1 MAICRRKE
9 LIMKK
14 DKFGTLQIALKNIRN
29 KPFRSF
35 GLIFLTMIMSYI
47 LLVGSFVLYSFS
59 NGTKSLSDRLG
70 ADIII
75 VPEGY
80 KSLYDFW
87 GDTLNAYL
95 ASKLMHDERVIINV
109 ASQEY
114 GKVVRKNKLPQG
126 TRIIDIRFLQHETN
140 GFRQVVVHV
149 KKARGLMARF
159 IIKNRLTKHQDVQ
172 AFDSEGY
179 FFYPD
184 LSKEDEWV
192 FVR

>member
-59 NGTKSLSDRLG
+59 NGTKSLSNRLG

-80 KSLYDFW
+80 NAKIESVLLNGEPSSFYLPKGAYEKLKKYSEIEKMTPQLYIA
-87 GDTLNAYL
+87 TLKEIGRA
-95 ASKLMHDERVIINV
+95 
-109 ASQEY
+109 
-114 GKVVRKNKLPQG
+114 
-126 TRIIDIRFLQHETN
+126 
-140 GFRQVVVHV
+140 HV
-149 KKARGLMARF
+149 
-159 IIKNRLTKHQDVQ
+159 
-172 AFDSEGY
+172 
-179 FFYPD
+179 
-184 LSKEDEWV
+184 
-192 FVR
+192 

>member
-59 NGTKSLSDRLG
+59 NGTKSLSNRLG

-80 KSLYDFW
+80 KC
-87 GDTLNAYL
+87 
-95 ASKLMHDERVIINV
+95 
-109 ASQEY
+109 
-114 GKVVRKNKLPQG
+114 
-126 TRIIDIRFLQHETN
+126 
-140 GFRQVVVHV
+140 
-149 KKARGLMARF
+149 
-159 IIKNRLTKHQDVQ
+159 
-172 AFDSEGY
+172 
-179 FFYPD
+179 
-184 LSKEDEWV
+184 
-192 FVR
+192 